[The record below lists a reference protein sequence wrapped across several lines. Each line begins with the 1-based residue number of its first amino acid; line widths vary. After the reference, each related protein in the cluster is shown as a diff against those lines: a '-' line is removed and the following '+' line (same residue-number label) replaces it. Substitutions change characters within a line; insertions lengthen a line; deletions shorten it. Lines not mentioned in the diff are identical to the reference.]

1 MLWWMWVVLWTVLVL
16 ASAAFVG
23 GMLYRLLTRQVLPAL
38 DELETTA
45 DGFSQRWNA
54 AVEGHPAPL
63 RTPAPPAMFTP
74 VNDTRAA
81 YRSGRDQRQTARLI
95 RRMQR
100 KDAQGLPQRYRDVLR
115 AEQKG
120 LHHVRSSG

>member
-1 MLWWMWVVLWTVLVL
+1 MLWWMWVLLWTVAVL
-16 ASAAFVG
+16 AAAASLG
-23 GMLYRLLTRQVLPAL
+23 ALLYRTLTRQVLPTL
-38 DELETTA
+38 DDLERTA
-45 DGFSQRWNA
+45 ADFSDRWNA
-54 AVEGHPAPL
+54 AVEGRPAPL

-74 VNDTRAA
+74 VNETRAA

-100 KDAQGLPQRYRDVLR
+100 KDAQGLPQRYGDLVR

-120 LHHVRSSG
+120 LRHGPLV